1 MLFAFRHS
9 ESREND
15 TSDLFWISPRPRFA
29 SALFHTLTKHLD
41 ATLIYR
47 LNPGYPLKEKTTSRP
62 PSAWYM
68 IRCISVL
75 GHQLLSLLLR
85 KIVQFA
91 CVCSQIGTHVSNL
104 CNATTMHNSMSL
116 IQLTVLHLKVSKLL
130 NICSTLIVECM
141 HILAPAGSGAGT
153 PIYSQWIVTF

>member
-15 TSDLFWISPRPRFA
+15 TSDLFWISPGPWIA
-29 SALFHTLTKHLD
+29 SALFHLLHTLTKHFET
-41 ATLIYR
+41 TLIYR
-47 LNPGYPLKEKTTSRP
+47 LNPGYPLKERTTSRP

-75 GHQLLSLLLR
+75 GHKLLRLLLR
-85 KIVQFA
+85 KIVLFA

-153 PIYSQWIVTF
+153 RYIPSE